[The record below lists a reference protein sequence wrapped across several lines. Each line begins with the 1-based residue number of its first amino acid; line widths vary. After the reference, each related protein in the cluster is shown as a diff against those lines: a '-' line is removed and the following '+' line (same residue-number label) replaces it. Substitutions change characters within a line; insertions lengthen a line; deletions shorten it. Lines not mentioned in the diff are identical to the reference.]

1 LSRSVHFAKDTDLPV
16 VLVSSTHSPFSFA
29 VVTEAAAAGELALE
43 PAGLT
48 PDTAAELL
56 IASARGLESSAAS
69 PAAYRRYLSALVR
82 VMVAGLA
89 SGHSSGAVSPP
100 PT

>member
-1 LSRSVHFAKDTDLPV
+1 MDDIAREAGIAKGTIYL
-16 VLVSSTHSPFSFA
+16 SFA
-29 VVTEAAAAGELALE
+29 SKEEVFQALSQSLSQRMLA
-43 PAGLT
+43 
-48 PDTAAELL
+48 DAE
-56 IASARGLESSAAS
+56 AS

-89 SGHSSGAVSPP
+89 SGHPSVAVSPP